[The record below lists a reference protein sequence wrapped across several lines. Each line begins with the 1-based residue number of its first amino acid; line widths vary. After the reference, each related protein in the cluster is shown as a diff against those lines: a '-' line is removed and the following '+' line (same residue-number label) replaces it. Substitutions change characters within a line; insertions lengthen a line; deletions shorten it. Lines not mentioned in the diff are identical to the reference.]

1 MPAVWEEDV
10 DGHGERLGRQMWE
23 TKAGGGAQPTDR
35 MRRKQKQQF
44 YCCTVMIEICSPHSA
59 HFFVKSE
66 TMQEILV
73 QVCDISHTI
82 ANNTIETK
90 SKE

>member
-1 MPAVWEEDV
+1 
-10 DGHGERLGRQMWE
+10 
-23 TKAGGGAQPTDR
+23 
-35 MRRKQKQQF
+35 
-44 YCCTVMIEICSPHSA
+44 MIEICSPHSA